1 MAPDMSDNLTLP
13 DIIPQPLGLWRVFLR
28 RALRLGA
35 GFLLVAIMAGVTVTT
50 FSPAARA
57 DSTSQTDQ
65 IRRGPVT
72 NLPLPRFVS
81 MKAGK
86 GNARRGP
93 SLNQK
98 VDWVFK
104 RANMPLRVTAEYG
117 HWRRVED
124 WEGEGGW
131 MHYTLLSGVRMVLVV
146 QDLVALHN
154 GPQTTAPVVARAEA
168 GVIAH
173 LGACKPRWCRI
184 RMSGYRGWV
193 PKSALWGVGPE
204 ELRD

>member
-1 MAPDMSDNLTLP
+1 MAPERSDNLNLQDNARQRLALCP
-13 DIIPQPLGLWRVFLR
+13 ARLR
-28 RALRLGA
+28 GQALTRLA
-35 GFLLVAIMAGVTVTT
+35 VIAAFLLAVVPAPVAFADGQTSG
-50 FSPAARA
+50 SPAE
-57 DSTSQTDQ
+57 
-65 IRRGPVT
+65 IRRGPIT
-72 NLPLPRFVS
+72 NLPLPRYVS

-93 SLNQK
+93 SLTQR

-131 MHYTLLSGVRMVLVV
+131 MHYSLLSGVRMVLVT
-146 QDLVALHN
+146 QDLAGLHN
-154 GPQTTAPVVARAEA
+154 APKQDAPIVARAEA

-173 LGACKPRWCRI
+173 LGSCTKDWCRI

-193 PKSALWGVGPE
+193 QKSALWGVGAD